1 MGRVILVFML
11 MPYLEEN
18 GNKINRMLKT
28 IYEIFTVSVQG
39 LSVHWK
45 AMWQCRQALLLKN
58 GVEECMKQDEKM
70 Y

>member
-45 AMWQCRQALLLKN
+45 ATWQCCQALLLKN

>member
-11 MPYLEEN
+11 MLFLEEN

-28 IYEIFTVSVQG
+28 ISEIFTVTVQG

-45 AMWQCRQALLLKN
+45 ATWQSCQALLLKN
-58 GVEECMKQDEKM
+58 GMEECMTNVWKM